1 MLSPFLRRF
10 PLLLLGMK
18 FLLGLFFHK
27 VLGLVLPLGPY
38 ISPTHRLLFHY
49 IVRLRRILRLFGPKG
64 ILSEYC
70 SSLRGNLHG
79 PSSFLVYV
87 VCRNGMRR
95 VSPSTWLSLV
105 MGDHAS
111 SKFLG
116 RHGP

>member
-18 FLLGLFFHK
+18 FLLGLPFHK

-38 ISPTHRLLFHY
+38 ISLTHRLLSHY
-49 IVRLRRILRLFGPKG
+49 IKHLRRILRLFGPKG
-64 ILSEYC
+64 TLFACC

-79 PSSFLVYV
+79 PSFFPVYV
-87 VCRNGMRR
+87 EYQSDMRR
-95 VSPSTWLSLV
+95 VFPSIWLSLV

-111 SKFLG
+111 LKF
-116 RHGP
+116 